1 MKKSITNALMV
12 MVLLT
17 LTIALGGCSGD
28 KASDS
33 SQIVVGIPQD
43 LEDSLDPHVA
53 VAAGT
58 KEVLFNIYEG
68 LVKPDSDGNLIPA
81 VASEYAVSE
90 DEKTFT
96 FTLREGIKFH
106 NGNPVTVEDVKYSI
120 EKCADTTDG
129 EPLVEAYSNIER
141 IETPDD
147 RTIEIVLKEPNNDF
161 LSYMTTAIL
170 PADNANPDTEP
181 IGTGPYLYVSRSPQE
196 NFVVKRFDDY
206 WGTPAYIENVIF
218 KVCPNADTIV
228 MDLRGGSIDMYARL
242 TSAQINELD
251 DQFDIYEGTMNLV
264 QALYLNNAVK
274 PFDDVRVR
282 QAMCYA
288 VNQQEIFDLTF
299 DGKGT
304 EIGSSMFPA
313 FGKYYI
319 PELADVYDQ
328 DLDKAKELMK
338 EAGYENGFSMT
349 ITVPSNYQPHI
360 DTAQVLVEQLKA
372 INIDASIELIEWSS
386 WLSDVYADRHY
397 ESTVIGVDA
406 AELTA
411 RALLDRFES
420 TAGNNFINFNN
431 PEYDEVYAK
440 AITSNDAEQQTE
452 LYKQLETILTEDAA
466 NVYIQ
471 DMAEFVALNSKYE
484 GYEFYPLYVQDMS
497 KIRLKE
503 QTQK

>member
-1 MKKSITNALMV
+1 MRKSIRNALLV
-12 MVLLT
+12 MMLLT
-17 LTIALGGCSGD
+17 LTIALSGCSGD

-33 SQIVVGIPQD
+33 SKIVVGIPQD

-81 VASEYAVSE
+81 VASEYAISE
-90 DEKTFT
+90 DERTYT
-96 FTLREGIKFH
+96 FTLRDGIKFH

-120 EKCADTTDG
+120 EKCADTTNG
-129 EPLVEAYSNIER
+129 EPLVAAYSDIESVN
-141 IETPDD
+141 TPDD
-147 RTIEIVLKEPNNDF
+147 RTIEIVLSEPNNDF

-170 PADNANPDTEP
+170 PADNAEPDTNP
-181 IGTGPYLYVSRSPQE
+181 IGTGPYMYVSRSPQE
-196 NFVVKRFDDY
+196 NFIIKKFDAY
-206 WGTPAYIENVIF
+206 WETPANIETVVF
-218 KVCPNADTIV
+218 KICPNADTIV

-242 TSAQINELD
+242 TSAQINELGD
-251 DQFDIYEGTMNLV
+251 GFDIYEGTMNLV

-274 PFDDVRVR
+274 PFDDIRVR

-313 FGKYYI
+313 FGKYYM
-319 PELADVYDQ
+319 PELADVYNQ
-328 DLDKAKELMK
+328 DIDKAKALMK

-372 INIDASIELIEWSS
+372 INIDAKIELVEWSS
-386 WLSDVYADRHY
+386 WLSDVYADRNY

-420 TAGNNFINFNN
+420 SAGNNFINFSN
-431 PEYDEVYAK
+431 PEYDKLYAEV
-440 AITSNDAEQQTE
+440 ITCNDQDRQTE
-452 LYKQLETILTEDAA
+452 LYKQLETVLTENAA
-466 NVYIQ
+466 SVYIQ
-471 DMAEFVALNSKYE
+471 DMAEFVALNNKFE
-484 GYEFYPLYVQDMS
+484 GYEFYPLYVQDIS
-497 KIRLKE
+497 QIKLR
-503 QTQK
+503 Q